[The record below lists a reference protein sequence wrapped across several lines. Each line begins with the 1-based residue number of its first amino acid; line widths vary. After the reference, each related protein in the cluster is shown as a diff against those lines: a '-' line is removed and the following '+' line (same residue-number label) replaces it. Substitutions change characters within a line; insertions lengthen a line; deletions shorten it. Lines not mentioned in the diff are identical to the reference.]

1 MSLVRSTLLVGAA
14 SAASRILGFVRDV
27 LFAQVLGAGPVADA
41 FLAAFRLPTR
51 LRRVLAE
58 GGLNPALV
66 PVLVRLPPEE
76 GARFAG
82 ETIAALS
89 LALLALT
96 AIVEAAA
103 GGAVLLLAPG
113 LADDPGTLA
122 LAAFYTR
129 LAFPLVVGVT
139 LASFLA
145 AILNARRRF
154 LASALAPLAVN
165 AALIAVLL
173 LVRHREDL
181 DAGFRGL
188 WLAAAASLSGLVQLA
203 LLALALLRPG
213 EPILGPLRLRRS
225 PALKGLVLTALPVLA
240 AGAGSQLLV
249 VVGTQVAS
257 FVPSGLSWLYYAD
270 RVAQLPIGIIA
281 SAAGMVLLPELTTR
295 LAAGEHGAVVA
306 SQNRALELAL
316 LVALP
321 AAAALSCLAHPIAS
335 VLFERG
341 AFGPADAKGTALA
354 LTGLAL
360 SLPPAVVV
368 KILSQTLFA
377 GGRTRASLAA
387 LGAGLAA
394 TAAAALL
401 LAGPLGILGIACG
414 IALGNLAQ
422 MGVSVLALRRAGLFG
437 PDRSL
442 GRRTLRIVAACLVLA
457 AGLLAGTRLLPADAP
472 GLAALCLGGLALY
485 AAAGWAVGAVTRS
498 DLGLLTKK
506 S

>member
-14 SAASRILGFVRDV
+14 SAASRILGFARDV

-41 FLAAFRLPTR
+41 FLAAFRLPNL

-66 PVLVRLPPEE
+66 PVLVRLPPEK

-82 ETIAALS
+82 EAFAALG

-96 AIVEAAA
+96 AIVEGAA

-113 LADDPGTLA
+113 LGDDPATLA

-173 LVRHREDL
+173 LVRHRDGL
-181 DAGFRGL
+181 DAEARGL
-188 WLAAAASLSGLVQLA
+188 WLAAAASLAGFVQLA
-203 LLALALLRPG
+203 LLALALLAPG
-213 EPILGPLRLRRS
+213 APILGPLRLRGS
-225 PALKGLVLTALPVLA
+225 PALKGLVLRALPILA

-281 SAAGMVLLPELTTR
+281 SAAGVVLLPELTAR
-295 LAAGEHGAVVA
+295 LAAGDHAGVVA

-321 AAAALSCLAHPIAS
+321 AAAALACLARPIAS

-341 AFGPADAKGTALA
+341 AFGPADAEGTALA

-360 SLPPAVVV
+360 SLPPAVLV

-377 GGRTRASLAA
+377 GGRTRAGLVA

-401 LAGPLGILGIACG
+401 LVVPLGILGIACG
-414 IALGNLAQ
+414 IALGSLVQ
-422 MGVSVLALRRAGLFG
+422 MGVAVLALRRAGLWG
-437 PDRSL
+437 IDRSL
-442 GRRTLRIVAACLVLA
+442 RRRTLRILAACLALA
-457 AGLLAGTRLLPADAP
+457 AGLLGGIRLLPADAA
-472 GLAALCLGGLALY
+472 GLAALCIGGLALY
-485 AAAGWAVGAVTRS
+485 AAAGWAFGAITRA
-498 DLGLLTKK
+498 DLAILAKK